1 MNDVFSPSFYN
12 FVSVFAL
19 ILSIVTLVISSIYI
33 LRKSKVV
40 QNFGVESISKN
51 EMDLNQYSEKLQKKD
66 RQISDLQIKL
76 DLKKSFEDDLIK
88 TITEVE
94 SIENFDSKMIINELK
109 TKLQN
114 LNEIDKKQLTK
125 KSTVFDDRGLFQ
137 KELENLHPELSY
149 QERLLCSYFRL
160 HLSSKEISVIE
171 GITNGTVRVYKNKI
185 KKKIGLTQD
194 ESLNEYLCNLLAQKV
209 S

>member
-1 MNDVFSPSFYN
+1 V
-12 FVSVFAL
+12 
-19 ILSIVTLVISSIYI
+19 
-33 LRKSKVV
+33 
-40 QNFGVESISKN
+40 SKN
-51 EMDLNQYSEKLQKKD
+51 EIDLNHYSEKLQKKD

-76 DLKKSFEDDLIK
+76 ELKKSFEDELIK
-88 TITEVE
+88 TISEVE

-114 LNEIDKKQLTK
+114 LNEIDKKQLTRN
-125 KSTVFDDRGLFQ
+125 STVFDDRGLFQ

-160 HLSSKEISVIE
+160 HLSSKEIAVIE

-185 KKKIGLTQD
+185 KHKIGLSQE
-194 ESLNEYLCNLLAQKV
+194 ESLNEYLCNLLVKKV
-209 S
+209 A

>member
-1 MNDVFSPSFYN
+1 MNDVFTPAFYN
-12 FVSVFAL
+12 LVSVIAL
-19 ILSIVTLVISSIYI
+19 FLSVATLVVSSIYI
-33 LRKSKVV
+33 LRKSSTA
-40 QNFGVESISKN
+40 QNLKIESVSKN
-51 EMDLNQYSEKLQKKD
+51 EIDLNHYSEKLQKKD

-76 DLKKSFEDDLIK
+76 ELKKSFEDELIK
-88 TITEVE
+88 TISEVE

-114 LNEIDKKQLTK
+114 LNEIDKKQLTRN
-125 KSTVFDDRGLFQ
+125 STVFDDRGLFQ

-160 HLSSKEISVIE
+160 HLSSKEIAVIE

-185 KKKIGLTQD
+185 KHKIGLSQE
-194 ESLNEYLCNLLAQKV
+194 ESLNEYLCNLLVKKV
-209 S
+209 A